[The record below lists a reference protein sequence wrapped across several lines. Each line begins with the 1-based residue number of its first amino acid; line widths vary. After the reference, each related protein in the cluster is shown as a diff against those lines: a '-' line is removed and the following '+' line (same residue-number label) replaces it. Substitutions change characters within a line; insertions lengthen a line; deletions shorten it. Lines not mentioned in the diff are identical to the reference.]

1 MKTIEFK
8 TIKDFVDFLSKN
20 IANTKLSDLA
30 LIIDNYNVSLGGCSC
45 NRNKRVQSLIDI
57 FDYKILN
64 LNSDSVQEIKT
75 LTTSDILIF
84 YKDNTQEIL
93 KQF

>member
-20 IANTKLSDLA
+20 IANPKLSDLVS
-30 LIIDNYNVSLGGCSC
+30 IIDYYNGSLGGCGC

-75 LTTSDILIF
+75 LTTSDILVF

>member
-20 IANTKLSDLA
+20 IANAKLSDLV
-30 LIIDNYNVSLGGCSC
+30 LIIDYYNGSLGGCGC
-45 NRNKRVQSLIDI
+45 NRNKRVQALIDI
-57 FDYKILN
+57 FNYKILN
-64 LNSDSVQEIKT
+64 LNSDSAQEIKT
-75 LTTSDILIF
+75 LTSSDVLIF

>member
-20 IANTKLSDLA
+20 IANTKLSDLV
-30 LIIDNYNVSLGGCSC
+30 LIIDYYNGSLGGCSC
-45 NRNKRVQSLIDI
+45 SRNKRVQALIDI

>member
-20 IANTKLSDLA
+20 IANTKLSDLV
-30 LIIDNYNVSLGGCSC
+30 LIIDYYNGSLGGCAC

-84 YKDNTQEIL
+84 Y
-93 KQF
+93 

>member
-1 MKTIEFK
+1 MKTTEFK

-20 IANTKLSDLA
+20 IANPKLSDLIS
-30 LIIDNYNVSLGGCSC
+30 IIDYYNGSLGGCSC
-45 NRNKRVQSLIDI
+45 NRNKRVQTLIDI
-57 FDYKILN
+57 FNYKILN
-64 LNSDSVQEIKT
+64 LNSDSSQEIKT